1 MAKKKATLLRTWVP
15 EEQEKLNEIFKHV
28 PEIEVDVGKE
38 NGLPEDKPVI
48 STKVIW
54 NDNVYWKAIYKQ
66 YISDDCTGIF
76 WTDNSKDPKIIN
88 HATGKGRG
96 NVNWR
101 AEGGNPSGKPK
112 GTLNRISAKDACAK
126 LGANPADFLA
136 AVMVG
141 DIPTLK
147 KHRVYDAK
155 NITLA
160 QKIKCAETLLKKMV
174 PDLKPAELGIDGE
187 AAISPEL
194 QQQEERSQL
203 QVYIPSSDGGDIPV
217 QVTQEEKEQ
226 IELAGGVE
234 AYMKEHEAET
244 VPYDKDDEEGA
255 YVWRVD

>member
-1 MAKKKATLLRTWVP
+1 MSKKKATLLRTWVP
-15 EEQEKLNEIFKHV
+15 EEQAKLKEIFKHV

-38 NGLPEDKPVI
+38 NGLPDDKPVI

-54 NDNVYWKAIYKQ
+54 NDKVYWKAIYKQ
-66 YISDDCTGIF
+66 YISEDCTGIF
-76 WTDNSKDPKIIN
+76 WTDNPKDPKILN

-96 NVNWR
+96 NVNWQS
-101 AEGGNPSGKPK
+101 EGGNPSGKPK
-112 GTLNRISAKDACAK
+112 GITNRISAKEACAK

-141 DIPTLK
+141 DVPTLK
-147 KHRVYDAK
+147 KYRVYDAK

-160 QKIKCAETLLKKMV
+160 QKIKSAETLLKKMV

-187 AAISPEL
+187 AALSSEL

-203 QVYIPSSDGGDIPV
+203 QVYIPSLSGENVPIEV
-217 QVTQEEKEQ
+217 SLEEKEE
-226 IELAGGVE
+226 IERAGGVE

-244 VPYDKDDEEGA
+244 APYDKDDEEGA